1 MIVFSVTPS
10 LLTMSC
16 DPGGPV
22 SQFNTLLQ
30 IKPQSNNRTRYQDNW
45 NPNTSRPPVDGIITV
60 LLWVV

>member
-1 MIVFSVTPS
+1 
-10 LLTMSC
+10 MSC